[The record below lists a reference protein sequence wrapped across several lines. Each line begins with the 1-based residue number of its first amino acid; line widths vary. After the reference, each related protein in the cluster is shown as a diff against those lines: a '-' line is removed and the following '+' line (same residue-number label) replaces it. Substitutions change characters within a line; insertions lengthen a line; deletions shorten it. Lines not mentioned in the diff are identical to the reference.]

1 MKHLKLLFI
10 FYSVLLNWG
19 MKKRARGEKKVWMW
33 KQKGASQKAMADK
46 IGMAQS
52 LILTVQSNFK
62 K

>member
-1 MKHLKLLFI
+1 
-10 FYSVLLNWG
+10 